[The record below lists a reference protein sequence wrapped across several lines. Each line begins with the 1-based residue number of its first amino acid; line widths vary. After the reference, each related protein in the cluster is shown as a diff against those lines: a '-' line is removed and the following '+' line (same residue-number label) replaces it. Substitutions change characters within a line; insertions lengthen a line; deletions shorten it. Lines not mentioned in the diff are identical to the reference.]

1 MNERPNIIL
10 IITDQQR
17 YDTIA
22 SLGFDHCI
30 NPNLDKLV
38 AGGTTFEQC
47 HVTAASCAPA
57 RASLFTGYYPH
68 STGILK
74 NADDWTRSWVEV
86 LANGGYHCTNIGKMH
101 TWPFTT
107 PCGFNER
114 HVVENKDRFLEGA
127 EFTDEWES
135 YMQNEGIEKQRR
147 ELYRKR
153 DDYEQSLGAFAWE
166 QAEDSHSDFFTGNK
180 AIQWI
185 ENYKSDQPFFLEIG
199 FPGPHPP
206 YDPVPSYLELYNEV
220 DIPIAEVLQSD
231 LDGQPK
237 ALKALRQHNVDIDHD
252 SIVHQLDPS
261 DEARLRQRKHYLANV
276 TMIDHALGKITEC
289 LKKNNLSDDTIVIF
303 TSDHGDCLTDHGH
316 SQKWTMFEQIT
327 HVPLIFSGP
336 SIQQGTRV
344 SELVQ
349 WMDIGPTILELAGCT
364 PPKMEAISMVP
375 ALKGDQWQGRD
386 YLFCEQVGDM
396 VLTEVKF
403 MSMIRSKHWK
413 LIHYLDSEEGQ
424 LYNMINDPAENENLW
439 NHEAQQSQKELLL
452 SELLNWRVESQLH
465 HPTCWIYE
473 S

>member
-1 MNERPNIIL
+1 MKERPNIIL

-17 YDTIA
+17 YDTISA
-22 SLGFDHCI
+22 LGFDHCI
-30 NPNLDKLV
+30 TPNLDKLV
-38 AGGTTFEQC
+38 ADGTTFEQC

-153 DDYEQSLGAFAWE
+153 DDYKQSLGAFAWK

-180 AIQWI
+180 AIEWLN
-185 ENYKSDQPFFLEIG
+185 NYRNDQPFFLEIG

-206 YDPVPSYLELYNEV
+206 YDPVPSYLELYNEI
-220 DIPIAEVLQSD
+220 DIPIAKVLESD
-231 LDGQPK
+231 LEGQPN
-237 ALKALRQHNVDIDHD
+237 ALKALRQHNVDVDHD

-276 TMIDHALGKITEC
+276 TMIDHALGKITQC
-289 LKKNNLSDDTIVIF
+289 LEKNNLSKNTVVIF

-327 HVPLIFSGP
+327 RVPLIFSGP
-336 SIQQGTRV
+336 SIKQNTRV

-349 WMDIGPTILELAGCT
+349 WMDIGPTILDLAGCES
-364 PPKMEAISMVP
+364 PKMEAISMLP
-375 ALKGDQWQGRD
+375 ALQGGHWQGRD

-403 MSMIRSKHWK
+403 MSMIRSKKWK

-424 LYNMINDPAENENLW
+424 LYNLTDDPAENENLW
-439 NHEAQQSQKELLL
+439 NHEMHQSQKELLL

-465 HPTCWIYE
+465 HPNCWIYE
-473 S
+473 N

>member
-1 MNERPNIIL
+1 MKERPNIIL

-17 YDTIA
+17 YDTISA
-22 SLGFDHCI
+22 LGFDHCI
-30 NPNLDKLV
+30 TPNLDKLV

-86 LANGGYHCTNIGKMH
+86 LANSGYHCTNIGKMH

-153 DDYEQSLGAFAWE
+153 DDYKQSLGAFAWE

-180 AIQWI
+180 AIEWLN
-185 ENYKSDQPFFLEIG
+185 NYKNDQPFFLEIG

-206 YDPVPSYLELYNEV
+206 YDPVPSYLELYNEI
-220 DIPIAEVLQSD
+220 DIPIAKVLESD
-231 LDGQPK
+231 LEGQPN

-261 DEARLRQRKHYLANV
+261 DEARLRQRKHYLANI
-276 TMIDHALGKITEC
+276 TMIDHALGKITKC
-289 LKKNNLSDDTIVIF
+289 LEKNNLSKNTVVIF

-327 HVPLIFSGP
+327 RVPLIFSGP
-336 SIQQGTRV
+336 SIKQNTRV

-349 WMDIGPTILELAGCT
+349 WMDIGPTILDLAGCNS
-364 PPKMEAISMVP
+364 PKMEAISMLP
-375 ALKGDQWQGRD
+375 ALQGGHWQGRD

-403 MSMIRSKHWK
+403 MSMIRSKEWK
-413 LIHYLDSEEGQ
+413 LVHYLDSEEGQ
-424 LYNMINDPAENENLW
+424 LYNLTDDPAENENLW
-439 NHEAQQSQKELLL
+439 NHEMHQSQKELLL
-452 SELLNWRVESQLH
+452 SELLNWRVESQLY
-465 HPTCWIYE
+465 HPNCWIYE
-473 S
+473 N

>member
-1 MNERPNIIL
+1 MKERPNIIL

-17 YDTIA
+17 YDTISA
-22 SLGFDHCI
+22 LGFDHCI
-30 NPNLDKLV
+30 TPNLDKLV
-38 AGGTTFEQC
+38 ADGTTFEQC

-153 DDYEQSLGAFAWE
+153 DDYKQSLGAFAWE

-180 AIQWI
+180 AIEWLN
-185 ENYKSDQPFFLEIG
+185 NYRNDQPFFLEIG

-206 YDPVPSYLELYNEV
+206 YDPVPSYLELYNEI
-220 DIPIAEVLQSD
+220 DIPIAKVLESD
-231 LDGQPK
+231 LEGQPN
-237 ALKALRQHNVDIDHD
+237 ALKALRQHNVDVDHD

-276 TMIDHALGKITEC
+276 TMIDHALGKITKC
-289 LKKNNLSDDTIVIF
+289 LEKNNLSKNTVVIF

-327 HVPLIFSGP
+327 RVPLIFSGP
-336 SIQQGTRV
+336 SIKQNTRV

-349 WMDIGPTILELAGCT
+349 WMDIGPTILDLAGCES
-364 PPKMEAISMVP
+364 PKMEAISMLP
-375 ALKGDQWQGRD
+375 ALQGGHWQGRD

-403 MSMIRSKHWK
+403 MSMIRSKKWK

-424 LYNMINDPAENENLW
+424 LYNLTDDPAENENLW
-439 NHEAQQSQKELLL
+439 NHEMHQSQKELLL

-465 HPTCWIYE
+465 HPNCWIYE
-473 S
+473 N